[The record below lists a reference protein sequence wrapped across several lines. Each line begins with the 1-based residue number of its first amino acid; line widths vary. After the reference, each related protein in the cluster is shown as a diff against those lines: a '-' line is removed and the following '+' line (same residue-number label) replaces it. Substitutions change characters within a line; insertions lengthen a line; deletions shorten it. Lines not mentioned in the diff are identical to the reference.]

1 MTIADSTS
9 FFRCANSLLS
19 IVAFCVFFVKPT
31 QVGFLTK
38 RRVVHSQLLRF
49 FFFVWSSFLFLFN
62 SEQHRTLVI
71 LYPVLTACRIED
83 ITTILFFDRYCLSF
97 PLAFF
102 FFAQLAFFF
111 FFFCYL
117 SVFLKLTKNKKQGK
131 APQKKRLKYIFRFAL
146 RIEHSHTFFSFVFC
160 SRR

>member
-1 MTIADSTS
+1 MTASQRHVNSCNMTLYRIQSLPKTTKKIAYCPANYVRMTIADSTS

-102 FFAQLAFFF
+102 FFCTASV
-111 FFFCYL
+111 FFFCVL
-117 SVFLKLTKNKKQGK
+117 VSL
-131 APQKKRLKYIFRFAL
+131 RF
-146 RIEHSHTFFSFVFC
+146 F
-160 SRR
+160 